1 MPGNHGGGRSGSGRK
16 PKGPFLHG
24 SADGPQI
31 LSTLTVPS
39 TSSTSN
45 RITSFFGPAGSVSA
59 DNTQTGSL
67 DLTHLSSSDVSSIV
81 FSSSGASTKFM
92 KY

>member
-1 MPGNHGGGRSGSGRK
+1 MSGNHGGARSGSGRK

-31 LSTLTVPS
+31 LSALTVPS
-39 TSSTSN
+39 TSGTSG
-45 RITSFFGPAGSVSA
+45 RITSFFGATGSVSA

-67 DLTHLSSSDVSSIV
+67 DLSRSDVSGIV